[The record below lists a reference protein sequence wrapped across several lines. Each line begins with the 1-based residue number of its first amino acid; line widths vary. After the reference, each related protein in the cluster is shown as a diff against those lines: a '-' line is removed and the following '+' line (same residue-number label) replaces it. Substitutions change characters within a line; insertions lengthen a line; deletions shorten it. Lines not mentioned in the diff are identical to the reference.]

1 MFFKYGLN
9 SSHQASN
16 TAHKP
21 ISMQDGHQKLILL
34 PLPKFTIGQIL
45 MMILSFAT
53 QTFTFSRSIKTQV
66 FAKLHQLRKT
76 VTPATLELTSGS
88 RIRFPRVVKQ
98 KTCRWWQKFFRSA
111 AQKGIF

>member
-1 MFFKYGLN
+1 
-9 SSHQASN
+9 
-16 TAHKP
+16 
-21 ISMQDGHQKLILL
+21 MQDGHQKLILL

-66 FAKLHQLRKT
+66 FAKLLQLRKT

-98 KTCRWWQKFFRSA
+98 KTCRWWQEFFRSA